1 MRGVSPPRGVR
12 PASLRGHQPRKRFGQ
27 HFLDD
32 QGVIDHLI
40 ESIGPQ
46 RTDVMVE
53 IGPGLGALTEPLLAC
68 LDHLH
73 VVEIDRDLARGL
85 RESVSSTHLTVHET
99 DALQFDL
106 ALVGERI
113 RVVGNLPYNISTP
126 LIFHLLD
133 QAARID
139 DMHFMLQKEV
149 VERMAAE
156 AGSTAYGRLSV
167 MVQHRCEVQWL
178 FDVPPESFNPPPAV
192 DSAIVRL
199 VPRAPDDLGAIDP
212 GVLSAVVTA
221 AFSHRRK
228 TLRNALSG
236 VVSAA
241 TLESLDI
248 DPSLRAEM
256 IGYLDWRRIARA
268 SMVQQH

>member
-1 MRGVSPPRGVR
+1 MNRVRG
-12 PASLRGHQPRKRFGQ
+12 LRLPGLQGRQPRKRFGQ

-32 QGVIDHLI
+32 QSVIDHLI
-40 ESIGPQ
+40 DSIAP
-46 RTDVMVE
+46 RRDDVMVE
-53 IGPGLGALTEPLLAC
+53 IGPGLGALTSPLLER

-85 RESVSSTHLTVHET
+85 REAVPPEHLHVHEI

-106 ALVGERI
+106 AAIGEKI

-149 VERMAAE
+149 VERMAADP
-156 AGSTAYGRLSV
+156 GSSTYGRLSV
-167 MVQHRCEVQWL
+167 MVQHRCQVRWL

-199 VPRAPDDLGAIDP
+199 VPRDAADLGDIELAR
-212 GVLSAVVTA
+212 LAQVVTA

-236 VVSAA
+236 VVDAA
-241 TLESLDI
+241 TLEALGI
-248 DPSLRAEM
+248 DPGLRAEM

-268 SMVQQH
+268 STAS